1 MRLDVLPADSRPPL
15 ASTFVKEFTMRLV
28 STCFAVLLP
37 YVAAVAP
44 LLADEANVLKYCD
57 DQPDGMKS
65 LGGSG
70 ELIRFEAPRDGQTV
84 AGIRIHGSRYGL
96 PQPPEEDFLI
106 FFLSAD
112 ESEIIAA
119 RMAPYSLF
127 SRGDNESVEVK
138 FQQPVAVPHTF
149 WIALDFR
156 AHQRK
161 GVYVSFDTSTE
172 GKHSRV
178 GLPGV
183 KSKEVDF
190 GGDWMVQV
198 LLGDAAAAG
207 GPPARQAAAIAAI
220 EKLGGKVH
228 FDQHNAERPPIAVS
242 FFENPTV
249 VDADLKSLD
258 DLTSLLEVT
267 LDATQVTDAGLSHL
281 KTLPNLGSLS
291 LTRTRVTDDGLAHL
305 AGLSR
310 MEILGLHGTNVT
322 DKGLVHLKGLTRLNM
337 LSLDNTRIT
346 DAGLEQLKGLANLCT
361 LNLDGTKVTD
371 AGLAHLSA
379 LTSLRDL
386 RLRETEITDAA
397 LAHLKGLAH
406 LNTLVLNSTRVT
418 DAGLAHL
425 KEIDSL
431 RSLWLADTSI
441 TDAGLVHLQG
451 LTGLQSLVLGR
462 HVTDAGVTK
471 LQAALPECKIH
482 R

>member
-1 MRLDVLPADSRPPL
+1 
-15 ASTFVKEFTMRLV
+15 MRLV
-28 STCFAVLLP
+28 PTWFAVLLTCA
-37 YVAAVAP
+37 AAVTP
-44 LLADEANVLKYCD
+44 LAADESNVLNYCD

-70 ELIRFEAPRDGQTV
+70 ELIRFEAPRDGQAV
-84 AGIRIHGSRYGL
+84 MGIRIHGARYGL

-106 FFLSAD
+106 FFLSED

-127 SRGDNESVEVK
+127 SRGENEWVEVK
-138 FQQPVAVPHTF
+138 FKQPVAVPRTF

-183 KSKEVDF
+183 KAKEVDF
-190 GGDWMVQV
+190 GGDWMIHV

-207 GPPARQAAAIAAI
+207 GAQAAQAAAIAAI
-220 EKLGGKVH
+220 EKLGGDVH
-228 FDQHNAERPPIAVS
+228 IDQHSAERTPIAVR
-242 FFENPTV
+242 FFENRMV
-249 VDADLKSLD
+249 VDADLQSLN

-267 LDATQVTDAGLSHL
+267 LDATQVTDAGLAHL

-291 LTRTRVTDDGLAHL
+291 LTRTRVTDEGLAHL

-322 DKGLVHLKGLTRLNM
+322 DKGLVYLKGLTRLNM

-346 DAGLEQLKGLANLCT
+346 DAGLVELKGLTNLYT
-361 LNLDGTKVTD
+361 LSLDGTGVTD
-371 AGLAHLSA
+371 ACLAHLSA

-386 RLRETEITDAA
+386 RLRETKISDAG
-397 LAHLKGLAH
+397 LAHLRALAH

-418 DAGLAHL
+418 DAGLTHL
-425 KEIDSL
+425 KELDGL

-441 TDAGLVHLQG
+441 TDVGLAHLQG
-451 LTGLQSLVLGR
+451 LTVLETLVLGK
-462 HVTDAGVTK
+462 HVTDAGVKK